1 MVPRTQPEGEPTRG
15 KQLEI
20 TDIMTKKALITGIT
34 GQDGAYLAELLL
46 EKGYEVHG
54 IKRRSSLFNTDRI
67 DHLYQDPHEPNQRFV
82 LHHGDLTDSS
92 SLIRIIQQV
101 QPDEIYNLA
110 AQSHVAVSF
119 EEPEYTANSDAL
131 GTLAAARGHPHPR
144 AGEEDPLLPGIHL
157 RAVRQGAG
165 DAAEGDHAVL
175 PALALRRRQALRLLD
190 HGQLP
195 RGLRHL
201 RLQRHPVQ
209 PREPDPRRDL
219 RHPQDHPRHRPHQA
233 RPAGQLYLGNL
244 DAKRDWGHAKDYV
257 DDAVAD
263 AAAGQPEDFVIA
275 TGVQYSVR
283 DFVDAAAK
291 AVDISIRWEGSGVDE
306 KGYDI
311 ATGNCIVSVDPR
323 YFRPTEVET
332 LLGDPTKA
340 REKLGWEV
348 MLYMRFSRDGGRAVI
363 WLFRWLIFLMVLVA
377 LSRPSPGL
385 TAAAG
390 DRGDQPV
397 EPQAP
402 IQTIEGRIA
411 NSGLQL
417 YRLMG
422 LKKGQTLYVY
432 ASTTAGYLDPLA
444 FVLKPEADA
453 AELDREPLEALVET
467 LARDHDPIEVTR
479 QLLDRYALAGAD
491 DFEGRYAAAFS
502 LDVPADGDYRLAIGS
517 SLVRPSA
524 GKYRLVIGVDE
535 PDVLSGRPESR
546 GPAFVF
552 REGDVGVLEPA
563 IVSVT
568 GALEPD
574 QPIRFYH
581 LANMARGQTFYAFAE
596 ALTGDLRPVLTLYD
610 QSDKPVAYAN
620 FAATGLSAALQYE
633 LPKEADRYRLGVT
646 GTDASG
652 APAAGDFRLLLGV
665 NAPEVLQG
673 EGESTGRALLE
684 QPIPVS
690 IGVRLEQ
697 ITDVDQKAENFGI
710 VATLVMH
717 WTSPRCPLIPRRH
730 RTGSRCSPAMPSAP
744 R

>member
-1 MVPRTQPEGEPTRG
+1 
-15 KQLEI
+15 
-20 TDIMTKKALITGIT
+20 
-34 GQDGAYLAELLL
+34 
-46 EKGYEVHG
+46 
-54 IKRRSSLFNTDRI
+54 
-67 DHLYQDPHEPNQRFV
+67 
-82 LHHGDLTDSS
+82 
-92 SLIRIIQQV
+92 
-101 QPDEIYNLA
+101 
-110 AQSHVAVSF
+110 
-119 EEPEYTANSDAL
+119 
-131 GTLAAARGHPHPR
+131 
-144 AGEEDPLLPGIHL
+144 
-157 RAVRQGAG
+157 
-165 DAAEGDHAVL
+165 
-175 PALALRRRQALRLLD
+175 
-190 HGQLP
+190 
-195 RGLRHL
+195 
-201 RLQRHPVQ
+201 
-209 PREPDPRRDL
+209 
-219 RHPQDHPRHRPHQA
+219 
-233 RPAGQLYLGNL
+233 
-244 DAKRDWGHAKDYV
+244 
-257 DDAVAD
+257 
-263 AAAGQPEDFVIA
+263 
-275 TGVQYSVR
+275 
-283 DFVDAAAK
+283 
-291 AVDISIRWEGSGVDE
+291 
-306 KGYDI
+306 
-311 ATGNCIVSVDPR
+311 
-323 YFRPTEVET
+323 
-332 LLGDPTKA
+332 
-340 REKLGWEV
+340 

-717 WTSPRCPLIPRRH
+717 WTSPALSFNPETAQDRFKVFTGDAFSAEMSRQGTLWPQYTIVNQQGNRWVQNRVVVIQPNGETLYLARFSTTLQAPDFDFRDFPFDRQKFYIRVDLITPEWLFQLEEIEGYSTVGEKLGEEEWVVTNHATRLSRGEILQRPVSRFDLEFEARRH
-730 RTGSRCSPAMPSAP
+730 VDYYAFRILMPLAVIIAVSWVLFFLKDYAKRVDAAGANLLLFIAFNFAISNDLPRLGYLTFLDTLLISAFLVTAVVLILSVYLRRQDMKGRHDFVTTVDRYVISFYP
-744 R
+744 LAYIVTIVAVTLLFR